1 MNSLLLV
8 PGKIINYKLK
18 TVSFVRKRFPRAHNY
33 PVTGKFGLVC
43 FENII
48 LNPQSCLNC
57 EEIDEA
63 DRNALNKIV
72 LVSPSER

>member
-1 MNSLLLV
+1 MYSLLLV
-8 PGKIINYKLK
+8 TRQNIFYRLK
-18 TVSFVRKRFPRAHNY
+18 TVSSVFKRFPRAHNY
-33 PVTGKFGLVC
+33 PVTGKLGLVC